1 MNTTSPSLSSLV
13 QYFFTRHL
21 SEHKRSSPKTILAY
35 RDTFRL
41 LLSFLQAR
49 TGRTPTALTIAD
61 LDAPAILAFL
71 DHLETDRHNQI
82 RSRNARLGAIRSF
95 FRIVSVR
102 DPANMGIVNRVLAIP
117 TKRTDHRL
125 ITYLTRVEMDAVL
138 AAPDPTTW
146 LGRRDHALLLT
157 MYNSGARA
165 SEIIPLRCAQ
175 VTFGSNTYV
184 QLHGKGRKERTVPLW
199 PQTARVLQRWFQEQE
214 ATPDSL
220 AFPTIRR
227 TVMSADGLNC
237 LLQQAVQHA
246 RIDCPGLLTKRVTPH
261 VFRHT
266 TAMHLLQSGVDI
278 ATIALWLGHESIET
292 THGYVEADLA
302 SKQRALEKL
311 APAQGPIQ
319 RFQPQDELLRFLA
332 GL

>member
-1 MNTTSPSLSSLV
+1 MNASPSLSSLV
-13 QYFFTRHL
+13 QYFFAQHL
-21 SEHKRSSPKTILAY
+21 CEHKRSSPRTVTAY

-49 TGRTPTALTIAD
+49 TGRVPTNLTIAD

-71 DHLETDRHNQI
+71 DHLEAGRHNQI

-95 FRIVSVR
+95 FRIVAVR
-102 DPANMGIVNRVLAIP
+102 DPANLGIVHRVLAIP
-117 TKRTDHRL
+117 TKRTERRL
-125 ITYLTRVEMDAVL
+125 VTYLTRIEMDAVL
-138 AAPDPTTW
+138 AAPDPATW
-146 LGRRDHALLLT
+146 LGRRDHALLLA

-165 SEIIPLRCAQ
+165 SEVINLRCAQ
-175 VTFGSNTYV
+175 VAFGSNTYV

-199 PQTARVLQRWFQEQE
+199 PQTARVLQRWFHELE
-214 ATPDSL
+214 ATADSL

-227 TVMSADGLNC
+227 TLLSADALNH
-237 LLQQAVQHA
+237 LLQRAVQRA
-246 RIDCPGLLTKRVTPH
+246 STECPSLLTKRVTPH
-261 VFRHT
+261 VIRHA

-292 THGYVEADLA
+292 THGYVEADLT
-302 SKQRALEKL
+302 SKQKALEKL
-311 APAQGPIQ
+311 APAQGQIQ
-319 RFQPQDELLRFLA
+319 RFQPEDDLLRFLA